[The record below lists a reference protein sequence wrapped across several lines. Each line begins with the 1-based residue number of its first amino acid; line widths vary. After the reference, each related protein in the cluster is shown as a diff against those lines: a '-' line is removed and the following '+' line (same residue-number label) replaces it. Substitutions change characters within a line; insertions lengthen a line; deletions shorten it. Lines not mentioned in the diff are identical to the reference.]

1 MTSPQDNGRNADV
14 ERSTNVERNTDD
26 ARRSDVDSGSK
37 SKRDRRADA
46 ISSAATC
53 RNFTQ
58 QSTENFARDSESQR
72 KFPSH
77 NRKLSLTMAN
87 WRRDRQPATGARK
100 ARDQRI
106 ENSTPVP
113 KQEADSLRDQNSRRY
128 KRNRR
133 RIKRMASTKVGAQ
146 KLDFLDNQQ
155 ANRKIRNTFVTARSA
170 RRQWYSRHVCP
181 KVSSKSRIFR
191 QSSPK
196 FLQDKNLDN
205 STTNRPMEMPKVPL
219 KPRGQRAHSDGFGLL
234 VAQFPEKVAKRARN
248 KVLRTSRGSKRH
260 RAPSQN
266 PNSNPP
272 MRRVA

>member
-1 MTSPQDNGRNADV
+1 MTSPQGNGRNADI

-46 ISSAATC
+46 ISMAATC

-58 QSTENFARDSESQR
+58 QSTENFARDSTTE
-72 KFPSH
+72 
-77 NRKLSLTMAN
+77 NSLTMAN
-87 WRRDRQPATGARK
+87 WRRDRQPATEARK
-100 ARDQRI
+100 ARDHRI

-170 RRQWYSRHVCP
+170 RRQWCSRHVCP

-196 FLQDKNLDN
+196 FLQDKNLGN
-205 STTNRPMEMPKVPL
+205 STTNRPTKMPKVPL
-219 KPRGQRAHSDGFGLL
+219 KPRGQRARSDVFGLL

-248 KVLRTSRGSKRH
+248 KVLRTSRGSQRH

-266 PNSNPP
+266 PSSNPP